1 MKIYESLPGEKEI
14 LQVRKFPYF
23 LMLILLRFIKR
34 ALIPMFL
41 GLFILYIFN
50 NNFLTIDSFQIFLAF
65 YCIYIAFL
73 LLFIFVEWLN
83 EELDLL
89 IITDKRI
96 IIFIQETFFKRHSS
110 IASLN
115 QIQDVKGEIQGIF
128 FSFLNVGNLEIKTA
142 ADNTC
147 FIIDEIKDP
156 EKIARI
162 LNNAMEKVKTEDPK
176 ASILD
181 HILPNNF
188 LDQSLH
194 HTRHKI
200 KNII

>member
-1 MKIYESLPGEKEI
+1 MKIYESLAGEKEI

-23 LMLILLRFIKR
+23 LMLIMIRFIKR
-34 ALIPMFL
+34 ILIPMFL

-50 NNFLTIDSFQIFLAF
+50 SNFIKIESFQIFLAF
-65 YCIYIAFL
+65 YFIYISFL
-73 LLFIFVEWLN
+73 LLIGFVEWLN
-83 EELDLL
+83 EELDLF

-96 IIFIQETFFKRHSS
+96 IIFIQKTFFNRHSS

-115 QIQDVKGEIQGIF
+115 QIQDVKGEVQGMF

-156 EKIARI
+156 EKVARI
-162 LNNAMEKVKTEDPK
+162 LNNAMEKAKTENPK

-181 HILPNNF
+181 HISHNNF
-188 LDQSLH
+188 LDTALQ